1 MLQRIQTLYL
11 LLFIVI
17 SASLLGGIHILEFAA
32 EGSYIKEKI
41 SLHVNT
47 TQIELEGNLAIPASE
62 LETIGNKI
70 KASTPIAFDSK
81 TQTLSYSRFSPL
93 LIFQGILVL
102 LGLVVMF
109 SFKNLK
115 RQLNL
120 ARLLFFLTLL
130 YVALHMFLA
139 YFALNYARPF
149 IEELPLDDL
158 QVSRITQLGFYLVC
172 ALLPFSYLAQLGIKR
187 DYSLIK
193 SLDRLR

>member
-17 SASLLGGIHILEFAA
+17 SAALLAGIHIFEFAA
-32 EGSYIKEKI
+32 EGAYIKEKI

-62 LETIGNKI
+62 LETISNKI
-70 KASTPIAFDSK
+70 KASTPIAFDSN
-81 TQTLSYSRFSPL
+81 TQTVSYSRISPL
-93 LIFQGILVL
+93 IFFQGILVL
-102 LGLVVMF
+102 LSLVVMF
-109 SFKNLK
+109 SYKNLK

-172 ALLPFSYLAQLGIKR
+172 TLLPFTYMAQLGIKR

-193 SLDRLR
+193 SLDSLR